1 MLEPSI
7 VPPSPLGYVGERD
20 SGGKMHGK
28 GKMIWKNGA
37 IYDGNWKDGKRD

>member
-1 MLEPSI
+1 MI
-7 VPPSPLGYVGERD
+7 WK
-20 SGGKMHGK
+20 SGNIYDGNWQNGKMHGK